1 VLTPKCN
8 FVPDRG
14 IVFGDVETETIIGVA
29 KLISGRCKGRLNV
42 TTGPADGPKADI
54 YQDSSGMITHE

>member
-1 VLTPKCN
+1 VFSPKCN
-8 FVPDRG
+8 FVPGRG

-29 KLISGRCKGRLNV
+29 ELISGRCKGRLNV
-42 TTGPADGPKADI
+42 TTGSADGPMADI